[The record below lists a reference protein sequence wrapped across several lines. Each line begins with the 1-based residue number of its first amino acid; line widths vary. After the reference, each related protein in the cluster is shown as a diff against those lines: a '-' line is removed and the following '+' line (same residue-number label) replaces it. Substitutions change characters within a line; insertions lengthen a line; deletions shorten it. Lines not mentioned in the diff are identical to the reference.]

1 MASGT
6 KRLRGDGGGG
16 EHGTPERRRRDGRR
30 TSEKA
35 EEPAKAVVGEEA
47 EKEAPPKSETGST
60 PISIYTERVHF
71 ATSPAAQQQ
80 QKFSNKHRGTVG
92 MSTSPSPSSSLS
104 PASLVCRHM
113 RYILP
118 TLLLL
123 AAVVSAAAE
132 ERVVLREPR
141 PEQQPTER
149 PVQSRHLPRRQQ
161 QEQREPSLFGSGA
174 RTRSFDEDARNHH
187 HGFGNGTALQHAQW
201 RRGANF
207 TKGMKSK

>member
-1 MASGT
+1 M
-6 KRLRGDGGGG
+6 
-16 EHGTPERRRRDGRR
+16 GRR

-35 EEPAKAVVGEEA
+35 EEQAKAVLGEEA
-47 EKEAPPKSETGST
+47 KEKAPENSKSGSST
-60 PISIYTERVHF
+60 PGSATERVHF

-80 QKFSNKHRGTVG
+80 QKFSNKHRDTVG
-92 MSTSPSPSSSLS
+92 MSTSPSPSSSLY

-118 TLLLL
+118 TILLL
-123 AAVVSAAAE
+123 AAVVSAAE

-149 PVQSRHLPRRQQ
+149 AVQSRHLPRRQQ

-174 RTRSFDEDARNHH
+174 RSRSFDEDARNHH
-187 HGFGNGTALQHAQW
+187 HGFGNGTALQHAQR